1 MKQKKFAGL
10 FAAFALALTLPVGY
24 GNTTVSASEA
34 QEPTAV
40 TDESTAG
47 ADTEQKSEA
56 DAEQESEADENQA
69 AAQQLLLD
77 LQGTY
82 QELWPVVLAD
92 EYRQVWLDASAELV
106 GEENAEGAVE
116 KMASMVTGTVTGEE
130 AVEAYKDGNMAY
142 CCDFLQDVEQFTFDG
157 TTISGVDEGGN
168 ELFSHSYHYV
178 GMEEIRGLYV
188 YESDDADSGEFTYF
202 CMAPDTMET
211 TWHIEF
217 RYGSDLEALGQYDA
231 GEYAYW
237 LASGISVDH
246 TEEDAKN
253 SIILFCTENLSE

>member
-1 MKQKKFAGL
+1 MKQRKFASL
-10 FAAFALALTLPVGY
+10 FLALALVLSLLAGC
-24 GNTTVSASEA
+24 GNTSNSTSET
-34 QEPTAV
+34 QQPTNTV
-40 TDESTAG
+40 TDESA
-47 ADTEQKSEA
+47 ASVDT
-56 DAEQESEADENQA
+56 EQESEVDENQA
-69 AAQQLLLD
+69 TAKQLLLD
-77 LQGTY
+77 LEGTY

-92 EYRQVWLDASAELV
+92 EYHQVWLDTSAELV
-106 GEENAEGAVE
+106 GEENAEAAVE
-116 KMASMVTGTVTGEE
+116 KMTSMVTGTITGEE

-157 TTISGVDEGGN
+157 TTISGVDASGN

-211 TWHIEF
+211 TQHIEF
-217 RYGSDLEALGQYDA
+217 RYGSDLDALGQYDA
-231 GEYAYW
+231 GDYAYW

-246 TEEDAKN
+246 TEEDVKN

>member
-1 MKQKKFAGL
+1 MKQRKFASL
-10 FAAFALALTLPVGY
+10 FLALALVLSLLAGC
-24 GNTTVSASEA
+24 GNTSNSTSET
-34 QEPTAV
+34 QQPTNTV
-40 TDESTAG
+40 TDESAAS
-47 ADTEQKSEA
+47 ADTEQ
-56 DAEQESEADENQA
+56 ESEVDENQA
-69 AAQQLLLD
+69 TAKQLLLD
-77 LQGTY
+77 LEGTY

-92 EYRQVWLDASAELV
+92 EYHQVWLDASAELV
-106 GEENAEGAVE
+106 GEENAEAAVE
-116 KMASMVTGTVTGEE
+116 KMTSMVTGTITGEE

-157 TTISGVDEGGN
+157 TTISGVDASGN

-211 TWHIEF
+211 TQHIEF
-217 RYGSDLEALGQYDA
+217 RYGSDLDALGQYDA
-231 GEYAYW
+231 GDYAYW

-246 TEEDAKN
+246 TEEDVKN

>member
-1 MKQKKFAGL
+1 MKQRGFASL
-10 FAAFALALTLPVGY
+10 FLALALVLSLLAGC
-24 GNTTVSASEA
+24 GNTSNRTPETQQSASTVA
-34 QEPTAV
+34 
-40 TDESTAG
+40 DESAAS
-47 ADTEQKSEA
+47 ADTEQ
-56 DAEQESEADENQA
+56 ESGVDENQTA
-69 AAQQLLLD
+69 AKQLLLN
-77 LQGTY
+77 LEGTY

-92 EYRQVWLDASAELV
+92 EYHQVWLDASAELV
-106 GEENAEGAVE
+106 GEENAEAAVE
-116 KMASMVTGTVTGEE
+116 MMTSMVTGTVTGEE
-130 AVEAYKDGNMAY
+130 AAEAYKDGNMAY

-157 TTISGVDEGGN
+157 TNISGMDASGN

-231 GEYAYW
+231 GDYAYW

-246 TEEDAKN
+246 TEEDVKN

>member
-1 MKQKKFAGL
+1 MKQRKLASL
-10 FAAFALALTLPVGY
+10 FLALALVLSLLAGC
-24 GNTTVSASEA
+24 GNTSNSTSET
-34 QEPTAV
+34 QQPTNTV
-40 TDESTAG
+40 TDESTASV
-47 ADTEQKSEA
+47 DT
-56 DAEQESEADENQA
+56 EQESEVDENQTTA
-69 AAQQLLLD
+69 EQLLLD
-77 LQGTY
+77 LEGTY

-92 EYRQVWLDASAELV
+92 EYHQVWLDASAELV
-106 GEENAEGAVE
+106 GEENAEAAVE
-116 KMASMVTGTVTGEE
+116 MMASMVTGTITGEE

-157 TTISGVDEGGN
+157 TTISGVDASGN

-211 TWHIEF
+211 TQHIEF
-217 RYGSDLEALGQYDA
+217 RYGSDLDALGQYDA
-231 GEYAYW
+231 GDYAYW

-246 TEEDAKN
+246 TEEDVKN

>member
-1 MKQKKFAGL
+1 MKQRKLASL
-10 FAAFALALTLPVGY
+10 FLALALVLSLLAGC
-24 GNTTVSASEA
+24 GNTSNSTPETQQPAS
-34 QEPTAV
+34 TV
-40 TDESTAG
+40 TDESAAS
-47 ADTEQKSEA
+47 ADTEQ
-56 DAEQESEADENQA
+56 ESQVDENQA
-69 AAQQLLLD
+69 TAEQLLLD
-77 LQGTY
+77 LEGTY

-92 EYRQVWLDASAELV
+92 EYHQVWLDASAELV
-106 GEENAEGAVE
+106 GEENAEAAVE
-116 KMASMVTGTVTGEE
+116 MMTSMVTGTITGEE

-157 TTISGVDEGGN
+157 TTISGVDASGN

-211 TWHIEF
+211 TQHIEF
-217 RYGSDLEALGQYDA
+217 RYGSDLDALGQYDA
-231 GEYAYW
+231 GDYAYW

-246 TEEDAKN
+246 TEEDVKN

>member
-1 MKQKKFAGL
+1 MKQRKLASL
-10 FAAFALALTLPVGY
+10 FLALALVLSLLAGC
-24 GNTTVSASEA
+24 GNTSNSTPETQQPAS
-34 QEPTAV
+34 TV
-40 TDESTAG
+40 TDESAAS
-47 ADTEQKSEA
+47 ADTEQ
-56 DAEQESEADENQA
+56 ESQVDENQA
-69 AAQQLLLD
+69 VAEQLLLD
-77 LQGTY
+77 LEGTY

-92 EYRQVWLDASAELV
+92 EYHQVWLDASAELV
-106 GEENAEGAVE
+106 GEENAEAAVE
-116 KMASMVTGTVTGEE
+116 MMTSMVTGTITGEE

-142 CCDFLQDVEQFTFDG
+142 CCDFLQNVEQFTFDG
-157 TTISGVDEGGN
+157 TTISGVDASGN

-211 TWHIEF
+211 TQHIEF
-217 RYGSDLEALGQYDA
+217 RYGSDLDALGQYDA
-231 GEYAYW
+231 GDYAYW

-246 TEEDAKN
+246 TEEDVKN

>member
-1 MKQKKFAGL
+1 MKQRKLASL
-10 FAAFALALTLPVGY
+10 FLALALVLSLLAGC
-24 GNTTVSASEA
+24 GNTNNSTPETQQPAS
-34 QEPTAV
+34 TV
-40 TDESTAG
+40 TDESATS
-47 ADTEQKSEA
+47 ADTEQ
-56 DAEQESEADENQA
+56 ESQVDENQA
-69 AAQQLLLD
+69 AAMQLLLD
-77 LQGTY
+77 LEGTY

-92 EYRQVWLDASAELV
+92 EYHQVWLDASAELV
-106 GEENAEGAVE
+106 GEENAEAAVE
-116 KMASMVTGTVTGEE
+116 MMTSMVTGTITGEE
-130 AVEAYKDGNMAY
+130 AVEAYKDGGMAY
-142 CCDFLQDVEQFTFDG
+142 CCDFLQDVAQFTFDG
-157 TTISGVDEGGN
+157 TTISGVDASGN

-217 RYGSDLEALGQYDA
+217 RYGSDLDALGQYDA
-231 GEYAYW
+231 GDYAYW

-246 TEEDAKN
+246 TEEDVKN

>member
-1 MKQKKFAGL
+1 MKQRKFASL
-10 FAAFALALTLPVGY
+10 FLALALVLSLLAGC
-24 GNTTVSASEA
+24 GNTSNSTSET
-34 QEPTAV
+34 QQPTNTV
-40 TDESTAG
+40 TDESAAS
-47 ADTEQKSEA
+47 ADTEQ
-56 DAEQESEADENQA
+56 ESQVDENQA
-69 AAQQLLLD
+69 VAEQLLLD
-77 LQGTY
+77 LEGTY

-92 EYRQVWLDASAELV
+92 EYHQVWLDASAELV
-106 GEENAEGAVE
+106 GEENAEAAVE
-116 KMASMVTGTVTGEE
+116 MMTSMVTGTITGEE

-157 TTISGVDEGGN
+157 TTISGVDASGN

-211 TWHIEF
+211 TQHIEF
-217 RYGSDLEALGQYDA
+217 RYGSDLDALGQYDA
-231 GEYAYW
+231 GDYAYW

-246 TEEDAKN
+246 TEEDVKN

>member
-1 MKQKKFAGL
+1 MKQRKLASL
-10 FAAFALALTLPVGY
+10 FLALALVLSLLAGC
-24 GNTTVSASEA
+24 GNTSNSTPETQQPAS
-34 QEPTAV
+34 TV
-40 TDESTAG
+40 TDESAAS
-47 ADTEQKSEA
+47 ADTEQ
-56 DAEQESEADENQA
+56 ESQVDENQA
-69 AAQQLLLD
+69 TAEQLLLD
-77 LQGTY
+77 LEGTY

-92 EYRQVWLDASAELV
+92 EYHQVWLDASAELV
-106 GEENAEGAVE
+106 GEENAEAAVE
-116 KMASMVTGTVTGEE
+116 KMTSMVTGTITGEE

-157 TTISGVDEGGN
+157 TTISGVDASGN

-211 TWHIEF
+211 TQHIEF
-217 RYGSDLEALGQYDA
+217 RYGSDLDALGQYDA
-231 GEYAYW
+231 GDYAYW

-246 TEEDAKN
+246 TEEDVKN

>member
-1 MKQKKFAGL
+1 MKQRKLASL
-10 FAAFALALTLPVGY
+10 FLALALVLSLLAGC
-24 GNTTVSASEA
+24 GNTNNSTPETQQPAS
-34 QEPTAV
+34 TV
-40 TDESTAG
+40 TDESAAS
-47 ADTEQKSEA
+47 ADTEQ
-56 DAEQESEADENQA
+56 ESQVDENQA
-69 AAQQLLLD
+69 AAMQLLLD
-77 LQGTY
+77 LEGTY

-92 EYRQVWLDASAELV
+92 EYHQVWLDASAELV
-106 GEENAEGAVE
+106 GEENAEAAVE
-116 KMASMVTGTVTGEE
+116 MMTSMVTGTITGEE

-157 TTISGVDEGGN
+157 TTISGVDASGN

-211 TWHIEF
+211 TQHIEF
-217 RYGSDLEALGQYDA
+217 RYGSDLDALGQYDA
-231 GEYAYW
+231 GDYAYW

-246 TEEDAKN
+246 TEEDVKN

>member
-1 MKQKKFAGL
+1 MKQRKLASL
-10 FAAFALALTLPVGY
+10 FLALALVLSLLAGC
-24 GNTTVSASEA
+24 GNTSNSTPETQQPAS
-34 QEPTAV
+34 TV
-40 TDESTAG
+40 TDESAAS
-47 ADTEQKSEA
+47 ADTEQ
-56 DAEQESEADENQA
+56 ESQVDENQA
-69 AAQQLLLD
+69 VAEQLLLD
-77 LQGTY
+77 LEGTY

-92 EYRQVWLDASAELV
+92 EYHQAWLDASAELV
-106 GEENAEGAVE
+106 GEENAEAAVE
-116 KMASMVTGTVTGEE
+116 MMTSMVTGTITGEE

-157 TTISGVDEGGN
+157 TTISGVDASGN

-211 TWHIEF
+211 TQHIEF
-217 RYGSDLEALGQYDA
+217 RYGSDLDALGQYDA
-231 GEYAYW
+231 GDYAYW

-246 TEEDAKN
+246 TEEDVKN

>member
-1 MKQKKFAGL
+1 MKQRKLASL
-10 FAAFALALTLPVGY
+10 FLALALVLSLLAGC
-24 GNTTVSASEA
+24 GNTSNSTPETQQPAS
-34 QEPTAV
+34 TV
-40 TDESTAG
+40 TDESA
-47 ADTEQKSEA
+47 ASA
-56 DAEQESEADENQA
+56 DAEQESQVDENQA
-69 AAQQLLLD
+69 TAEQLLLD
-77 LQGTY
+77 LEGTY

-92 EYRQVWLDASAELV
+92 EYHQVWLDASAELV
-106 GEENAEGAVE
+106 GEENAEAAVE
-116 KMASMVTGTVTGEE
+116 KMTSMVTGTITGEE

-157 TTISGVDEGGN
+157 TTISGVDASGN

-211 TWHIEF
+211 TQHIEF
-217 RYGSDLEALGQYDA
+217 RYGSDLDALGQYDA
-231 GEYAYW
+231 GDYAYW

-246 TEEDAKN
+246 TEEDVKN

>member
-1 MKQKKFAGL
+1 MKQRKLASL
-10 FAAFALALTLPVGY
+10 FLALALVLSLLAGC
-24 GNTTVSASEA
+24 GNTSNSTPETQQPAS
-34 QEPTAV
+34 TV
-40 TDESTAG
+40 TDESAAS
-47 ADTEQKSEA
+47 ADTEQ
-56 DAEQESEADENQA
+56 ESQVDENQA
-69 AAQQLLLD
+69 VAKQLLLD
-77 LQGTY
+77 LEGTY

-106 GEENAEGAVE
+106 GEENAEAAVE
-116 KMASMVTGTVTGEE
+116 KMTSMVTGTITGEE

-157 TTISGVDEGGN
+157 TTISGVDASGN
-168 ELFSHSYHYV
+168 ELFSHSYHYA

-211 TWHIEF
+211 TQHIEF
-217 RYGSDLEALGQYDA
+217 RYGSDLDALGQYDA
-231 GEYAYW
+231 GDYAYW

-246 TEEDAKN
+246 TEEDVKN

>member
-1 MKQKKFAGL
+1 MKQRKLASL
-10 FAAFALALTLPVGY
+10 FLALALVLSLLAGC
-24 GNTTVSASEA
+24 GNTSNSTPETQQPAS
-34 QEPTAV
+34 TV
-40 TDESTAG
+40 TDESAAS
-47 ADTEQKSEA
+47 ADTEQ
-56 DAEQESEADENQA
+56 ESQVDENQA
-69 AAQQLLLD
+69 AAMQLLLD
-77 LQGTY
+77 LEGTY

-92 EYRQVWLDASAELV
+92 EYHQVWLDASAELV
-106 GEENAEGAVE
+106 GEENAEAAVE
-116 KMASMVTGTVTGEE
+116 MMTSMVTGTITGEE

-157 TTISGVDEGGN
+157 TTISGVDASGN

-211 TWHIEF
+211 TQHIEF
-217 RYGSDLEALGQYDA
+217 RYGSDLDALGQYDA
-231 GEYAYW
+231 GDYAYW

-246 TEEDAKN
+246 TEEDVKN